1 MKSIG
6 RKEAQRFATRKST
19 LLTGFDQVYAK
30 KGGGESRSILTS

>member
-30 KGGGESRSILTS
+30 KGGGSRSILTS